1 MFPAFRARRSAD
13 GARTAVLSTGGSAL
27 EATDPTASRWK
38 TYAPALGCRDV
49 DHSRRRLLST
59 VGVAVAGS
67 LSGCPSDDGSTPTDR
82 EATPSAPES
91 ASAAVEA
98 VVDLSRECVT
108 DEFVGYTS
116 TTPVPKPEPPAE
128 VTADAAAA
136 YAEDYE
142 AYYLRYVA
150 FYALG
155 SPTPSD
161 PDISAHGFPD
171 VTLAQLATDVLDT
184 GDDWAVVRLRYDRRF
199 AGESRGDYT
208 VTYYVSPDR
217 IARAAVEGD
226 VTPGPDPTTEGTVQT
241 C

>member
-1 MFPAFRARRSAD
+1 MDR
-13 GARTAVLSTGGSAL
+13 
-27 EATDPTASRWK
+27 
-38 TYAPALGCRDV
+38 
-49 DHSRRRLLST
+49 SRRRLLSA

-67 LSGCPSDDGSTPTDR
+67 LSGCPSDDASTPTDR

-91 ASAAVEA
+91 ASAVVEA
-98 VVDLSRECVT
+98 VADLPRECIT
-108 DEFVGYTS
+108 SEFVVYTG
-116 TTPVPKPEPPAE
+116 TTPVPSPERPAE
-128 VTADAAAA
+128 ISADAAAA

-150 FYALG
+150 LYALG

-171 VTLAQLATDVLDT
+171 VALAQLATDVLDT

-208 VTYYVSPDR
+208 VTYYVSTAHV
-217 IARAAVEGD
+217 ARAAVEGD